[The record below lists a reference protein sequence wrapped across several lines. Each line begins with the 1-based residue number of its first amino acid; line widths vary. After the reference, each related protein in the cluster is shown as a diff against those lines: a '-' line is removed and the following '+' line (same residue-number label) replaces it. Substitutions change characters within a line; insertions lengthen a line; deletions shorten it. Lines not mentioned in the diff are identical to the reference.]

1 MSGLACTR
9 RTCEGSLEEG
19 AILMESL
26 DEVCGDDPAFT
37 ATAVIDD
44 LPVDDVV
51 ADFLYQRERPPELY
65 PEELPDSKSV
75 FRVRYADGSVS
86 PCVCTF
92 KALRRRYVGAVRKA
106 TMSPGGAKQ
115 QSPEAPAPVQQEK
128 SNG

>member
-1 MSGLACTR
+1 MSTN
-9 RTCEGSLEEG
+9 EKS
-19 AILMESL
+19 
-26 DEVCGDDPAFT
+26 
-37 ATAVIDD
+37 D
-44 LPVDDVV
+44 LLQPINPEQPQALSQSPVEPV
-51 ADFLYQRERPPELY
+51 PPEPVQQKLQGIEADAV
-65 PEELPDSKSV
+65 PMMLVDPKCDKC
-75 FRVRYADGSVS
+75 FGRGFTGRYADGSVN